1 MYLLGARRHDLLA
14 VLPGG
19 GTVAEIGVAEGE
31 FSEAILETAK
41 PARLHLIDPW
51 QHQKREDYQRDA
63 ENVVQ
68 PTQDDRYARILA
80 GHAEAIAEGR
90 IVVHR
95 AFSGDVANDFAD
107 GYFDW
112 VFIDGLHTFDG
123 CLSDLRGYAPKVKDD
138 GFIVGHDYA
147 NHPKAKHDD
156 FGVVE
161 AVNQFL
167 AETGYAFVALTHEEF
182 PTYVIAKAPDGERCQ
197 TFIAEA
203 LRRLPVMAQIVD
215 AENKAYRQIVALFS
229 DGTKKIIF
237 SFE

>member
-1 MYLLGARRHDLLA
+1 MYLLGATRHDLLEF
-14 VLPGG
+14 LPGG

-31 FSEAILETAK
+31 FSEAIIAVAK

-51 QHQKREDYQRDA
+51 RHQDREDYRRDA
-63 ENVVQ
+63 ENVAQ
-68 PTQDDRYARILA
+68 PTHDERYARILA
-80 GHAEAIAEGR
+80 GHAEAIGDGR
-90 IVVHR
+90 VVVHR
-95 AFSGDVANDFAD
+95 AFSGDAVSDFAD

-123 CLSDLRGYAPKVKDD
+123 CLSDLSGYAPKVKDD

-147 NHPKAKHDD
+147 NHPKAEHDD
-156 FGVVE
+156 FGVVA

-167 AETGYAFVALTHEEF
+167 AETGYAFVALTNEEY
-182 PTYVIAKAPDGERCQ
+182 PTYVIAKEPDSERCR
-197 TFIAEA
+197 TFVAEM
-203 LRRLPVMAQIVD
+203 LHRLAVMAEIVD

-229 DGTKKIIF
+229 DGTKKTIF